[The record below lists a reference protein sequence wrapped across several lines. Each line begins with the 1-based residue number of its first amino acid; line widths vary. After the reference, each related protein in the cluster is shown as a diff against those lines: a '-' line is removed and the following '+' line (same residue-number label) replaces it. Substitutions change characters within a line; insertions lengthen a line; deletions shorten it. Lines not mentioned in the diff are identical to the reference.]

1 MEWIFI
7 MGDTDNC
14 TKLCVTCTRFDS
26 CIKTRAANDNDSAGV
41 IFLPSNNRLKQR
53 HVPHRL
59 AFVLSNIVP
68 VQRHKVPDFVTGVI
82 WSYKGVVI
90 GPDGKRIDH
99 LNMDAWDEFN
109 AIDGDAS
116 LKWYDDLLAWRD
128 AEPKLSPRASQL
140 RRFRTLFLAIAIL
153 NPRIAARLF

>member
-1 MEWIFI
+1 
-7 MGDTDNC
+7 MGNTNDC
-14 TKLCVTCTRFDS
+14 TKLCVACTRFAS
-26 CIKTRAANDNDSAGV
+26 CIKARAANDNETAGI
-41 IFLPSNNRLKQR
+41 IFLPSDKRLKQR

-59 AFVLSNIVP
+59 ALVLGNLLNIS
-68 VQRHKVPDFVTGVI
+68 RHAVPDVLTEII
-82 WSYKGVVI
+82 WSYRGIVI
-90 GPDGKRIDH
+90 DPSGKLIDH
-99 LNMDAWDEFN
+99 TEIDVWTELD
-109 AIDGDAS
+109 AIDGDAG